1 MTVAVNDTIER
12 YVIAGA
18 GPYAYTWRIF
28 NVTDLQVY
36 ALSTASPPV
45 PTLLTHLTHYTVAG
59 ANEAAGGS
67 ITLTA
72 AAIAAYTGFTLDIRA
87 NTPRSQPTS
96 IRNQAR
102 FLPEIHEDAFDC
114 LDRQIQDMGRLVD
127 AGMRSPDNE
136 PALAMILPPLASRI
150 GKYGTYDVNGQPSVA
165 SGTGNDSALRTD
177 LAAGIANLVNAN
189 SLAYVRTAL
198 EILAAV
204 VPTDLSPELE
214 YDVTRWGA
222 DPTGATSSQAAFDKA
237 RAVAVASGKKVKIK
251 FPAGTYTYAT
261 SPNWAIQGLTLEAV
275 GEVQLNF
282 TGVGNA
288 WVFDAGAAVTNIY
301 NVRCLGNFIV
311 NGTAT
316 ATNGF
321 FVRGVH
327 HSIFEGKVKNVSA
340 AGCQINFS
348 VASTFRIKTTV
359 DSGSFTTTPVNGYLI
374 QGRAAGEYTAW
385 CSFYDTVIDSCSGFG
400 VDILHASGC
409 SFYGGFAEFSGGS
422 IRIQATN
429 LCQHNT
435 FYSFDSE
442 SNTTY
447 DVEIHGQHNRLIGC
461 TSFSNAF
468 NDNLI
473 IGADAVGTQIIGGY
487 HKVCT
492 LQAGSLDTLFL
503 NASFANTGGG
513 ITGAGKYRAI
523 GCYLVNPGT
532 SARTAGIVDVY
543 GDSATFTP
551 TLIGST
557 TAGVQTYTAQVGF
570 YRKIGDLVHFHLF
583 VAISAKGGTIA
594 GDVTIGGLPFSLKNT
609 ANLFA
614 NCAIGDYGGLTNA
627 AGRTQF
633 LARGAPGTPTL
644 RIIEAGSAV
653 ASQAVPVASLAASSF
668 LAVSGTYLTD

>member
-1 MTVAVNDTIER
+1 VTVSAQTSFNSYTGNGVTT
-12 YVIAGA
+12 VF
-18 GPYAYTWRIF
+18 PYQFKILSSADI
-28 NVTDLQVY
+28 DVY
-36 ALSTASPPV
+36 
-45 PTLLTHLTHYTVAG
+45 VAG
-59 ANEAAGGS
+59 ALKTLGVDYSVSGVGADVGGS
-67 ITLTA
+67 VTFLLA
-72 AAIAAYTGFTLDIRA
+72 APGAAVAVSLIRA
-87 NTPRSQPTS
+87 MEASRSTDYQQQGDFNTVTVNPDFDRPILLIQDLQTQLGRS
-96 IRNQAR
+96 IRTPADEVGTLPVLPSIVSRAGR
-102 FLPEIHEDAFDC
+102 FMGFDASGLPA
-114 LDRQIQDMGRLVD
+114 
-127 AGMRSPDNE
+127 
-136 PALAMILPPLASRI
+136 AL
-150 GKYGTYDVNGQPSVA
+150 

-177 LAAGIANLVNAN
+177 LAAGVANLVHSN

-198 EILAAV
+198 EVLAAV

-261 SPNWAIQGLTLEAV
+261 SPNWAVQGLTLEAV

-282 TGVGNA
+282 TGAGNA

-311 NGTAT
+311 NGTAI

-327 HSIFEGKVKNVSA
+327 HSTFEGKVKNVSA
-340 AGCQINFS
+340 AGCEIDFS
-348 VASTFRIKTTV
+348 VASTFRVKTTV

-374 QGRAAGEYTAW
+374 KGRGVGEYTAW
-385 CSFYDTVIDSCSGFG
+385 CGFYDTVIDSCSGFG
-400 VDILHASGC
+400 IDILHATGC
-409 SFYGGFAEFSGGS
+409 SFYGGFAEFSFGG
-422 IRIQATN
+422 IRIQVVN

-435 FYSFDSE
+435 FYSFDCE

-461 TSFSNAF
+461 TSFSNSL

-473 IGADAVGTQIIGGY
+473 IGADAVGTQIFGGY

-492 LQAGSLDTLFL
+492 VQPGSTETLFL
-503 NASFANTGGG
+503 NASFANTGAAISGG
-513 ITGAGKYRAI
+513 GQYRRI
-523 GCYLVNPGT
+523 GCYVVDPAT
-532 SARTAGIVDVY
+532 AARTASLVDVY
-543 GDSATFTP
+543 GDATSFTP

-570 YRKIGDLVHFHLF
+570 YRKIGDMVHFHLF

-594 GDVTIGGLPFSLKNT
+594 GDVAIGGLPFALKST

-614 NCAIGDYGGLTNA
+614 NCSIGDYAGLTNA

-633 LARGAPGTPTL
+633 MARGNPGTSTL